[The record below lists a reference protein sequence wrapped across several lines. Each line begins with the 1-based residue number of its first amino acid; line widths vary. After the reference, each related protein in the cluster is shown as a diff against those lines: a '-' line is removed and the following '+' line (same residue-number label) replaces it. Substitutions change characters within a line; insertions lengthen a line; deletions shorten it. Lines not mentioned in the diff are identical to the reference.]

1 MGGRWSMVGGRVR
14 STGAGCCFAS
24 IPENLKTAPALR
36 YTKKEIGKGLITS
49 AFIPK
54 QKYKTAKFIE
64 ENEK

>member
-1 MGGRWSMVGGRVR
+1 MVDGGWQSPKQ
-14 STGAGCCFAS
+14 GCVCYFETVL
-24 IPENLKTAPALR
+24 ENLKETAPALR